1 MGRDPKCRAQQGLSR
16 SSAEQDDR
24 LRSECLDLGDEP
36 GPAGD
41 DLTATRLLVYPA
53 FAALAGELEVFDGVG
68 LIRQPRID
76 VGVAERTRQQPSGRP
91 DKRQPLDVLAVAGLL
106 THQHDRR
113 IRMTMPENRLRGV
126 LVERAPATAARGGC
140 QGIQSTVLGQELLR
154 SARLGRAHAAGIPVG
169 PGRKRSV
176 RPCNATGCCDEV
188 NRNTATAA
196 RRTSPR
202 QANEELGGALDI
214 VLGVSMA
221 PSKIRMVLVEGE
233 NGDGV
238 LVDEDHF
245 DVVGGR
251 GPASLSAPD
260 QVIAAILGTREGAIQ
275 AGHQLRST
283 GVTWT
288 DPRDAAALA
297 TTLAARKV
305 ENVMLV
311 SAFLSAAALAQT
323 VGNAIGYIH
332 TAMLFVEPDSATLAL
347 VDSHDGSITDV
358 QRKPLRSADRAHE
371 LATLIAGLDA
381 PGTSLEGLF
390 LVGCGVD
397 IVPIKPVLERA
408 SRLPISAPEEPATA
422 LARGAALASANA
434 PLFASSTVA
443 LAYAQDPGTGEVD
456 RYAVSPGYLSVPA
469 RHAGAVLREEDL
481 AYSAAPDD
489 EADAHTGVVKVD
501 PERDV
506 DASQPRRPLVLV
518 GSALAVLVVSA
529 ALALEIALALGIRPA
544 VALRPTPGQALI
556 TPVQAAAPPAPQLVR
571 APQPQAIH
579 LPVRAAPPAPPL
591 HLPAA
596 APIAPVPVP
605 AAPVPVPVPVPVP
618 MHAGIPAPSLH
629 APSLHPPMNLIRPE
643 VPWQHMPFTHGP
655 SMHGLVPQMRGPG
668 TPFGGPNFQPPT
680 RFPGPEGP
688 RFPMGP
694 GPESPR
700 FPMGPSFSGPR
711 LPMGPSFS
719 GPRLPMGPGI
729 GQAPMAPRMPAPMM
743 PALPHFNIP
752 IPGFRF

>member
-1 MGRDPKCRAQQGLSR
+1 M
-16 SSAEQDDR
+16 
-24 LRSECLDLGDEP
+24 
-36 GPAGD
+36 
-41 DLTATRLLVYPA
+41 
-53 FAALAGELEVFDGVG
+53 
-68 LIRQPRID
+68 
-76 VGVAERTRQQPSGRP
+76 
-91 DKRQPLDVLAVAGLL
+91 
-106 THQHDRR
+106 
-113 IRMTMPENRLRGV
+113 
-126 LVERAPATAARGGC
+126 
-140 QGIQSTVLGQELLR
+140 
-154 SARLGRAHAAGIPVG
+154 
-169 PGRKRSV
+169 
-176 RPCNATGCCDEV
+176 
-188 NRNTATAA
+188 
-196 RRTSPR
+196 
-202 QANEELGGALDI
+202 DI

-221 PSKIRMVLVEGE
+221 PSNIHMVLVEGE

-238 LVDEDHF
+238 LIDEDHF
-245 DVVGGR
+245 SVAGGND
-251 GPASLSAPD
+251 PATLSAPD
-260 QVIAAILGTREGAIQ
+260 QVVAAILGTREGAAE
-275 AGHQLRST
+275 AGHQLTSI

-323 VGNAIGYIH
+323 VGNAIGYVH
-332 TAMLFVEPDSATLAL
+332 TPMLFVEPDSVTLAL

-358 QRKPLRSADRAHE
+358 QRKPLQSADRAHE
-371 LATLIAGLDA
+371 LATLIDGLDA

-456 RYAVSPGYLSVPA
+456 PYAVSPGSLSVPA
-469 RHAGAVLREEDL
+469 RHPGAVLREEDL
-481 AYSAAPDD
+481 AYGAAPDD
-489 EADAHTGVVKVD
+489 EAAAHTGVVNVD
-501 PERDV
+501 AEHDV
-506 DASQPRRPLVLV
+506 DASPPRRPLVLV

-556 TPVQAAAPPAPQLVR
+556 APVQAAGPPAPRLVQ

-579 LPVRAAPPAPPL
+579 LPVRAAPPPPL

-605 AAPVPVPVPVPVP
+605 AAPVPVLVPVP
-618 MHAGIPAPSLH
+618 MHAGIPAPALH
-629 APSLHPPMNLIRPE
+629 APSLHPPMNLPRPQA
-643 VPWQHMPFTHGP
+643 PWQHMPFMHGP
-655 SMHGLVPQMRGPG
+655 SMHGLVPQIRGPA
-668 TPFGGPNFQPPT
+668 TPFGEPNFRPPT

-694 GPESPR
+694 RPESPR

-719 GPRLPMGPGI
+719 GPRLP
-729 GQAPMAPRMPAPMM
+729 APMM

-752 IPGFRF
+752 MPGFRF

>member
-1 MGRDPKCRAQQGLSR
+1 M
-16 SSAEQDDR
+16 
-24 LRSECLDLGDEP
+24 
-36 GPAGD
+36 
-41 DLTATRLLVYPA
+41 
-53 FAALAGELEVFDGVG
+53 
-68 LIRQPRID
+68 
-76 VGVAERTRQQPSGRP
+76 
-91 DKRQPLDVLAVAGLL
+91 
-106 THQHDRR
+106 
-113 IRMTMPENRLRGV
+113 
-126 LVERAPATAARGGC
+126 
-140 QGIQSTVLGQELLR
+140 
-154 SARLGRAHAAGIPVG
+154 
-169 PGRKRSV
+169 
-176 RPCNATGCCDEV
+176 
-188 NRNTATAA
+188 
-196 RRTSPR
+196 
-202 QANEELGGALDI
+202 DI

-233 NGDGV
+233 DGDGV

-245 DVVGGR
+245 DVVDGKD
-251 GPASLSAPD
+251 PATLSAPE
-260 QVIAAILGTREGAIQ
+260 QVIAAILGTREGATE

-323 VGNAIGYIH
+323 VGHAIGYTQ

-347 VDSHDGSITDV
+347 VDSHDGAVTDV
-358 QRKPLRSADRAHE
+358 HRLPLRSADRARE

-381 PGTSLEGLF
+381 PDTSLEGLF

-408 SRLPISAPEEPATA
+408 SRLPISTPEEPATA

-434 PLFASSTVA
+434 PLFASSTAA

-456 RYAVSPGYLSVPA
+456 RYAVSPGYLSVPVH
-469 RHAGAVLREEDL
+469 RPGADLREEDL

-489 EADAHTGVVKVD
+489 EADAQTGVV
-501 PERDV
+501 DV
-506 DASQPRRPLVLV
+506 DAQDDVDARQARRPLVLV
-518 GSALAVLVVSA
+518 GSALAVVFVSA
-529 ALALEIALALGIRPA
+529 TLALEIALALGIRPA

-556 TPVQAAAPPAPQLVR
+556 APVQAAAPPAPQLIR

-579 LPVRAAPPAPPL
+579 LPVRAAPPPAL

-596 APIAPVPVP
+596 APIAPMPVP
-605 AAPVPVPVPVPVP
+605 AAPVPVPVPVPLP
-618 MHAGIPAPSLH
+618 MHAGIPAPSMH
-629 APSLHPPMNLIRPE
+629 VPSLQPRMNLPGLQA
-643 VPWQHMPFTHGP
+643 PWQHIPFLRGP
-655 SMHGLVPQMRGPG
+655 SMPSVPQLGGPG
-668 TPFGGPNFQPPT
+668 TPFGGPNSQPPT

-694 GPESPR
+694 GSEGPRFPMGPGSEGPRFPMGPGSEGPR

-711 LPMGPSFS
+711 F
-719 GPRLPMGPGI
+719 PMGPGM
-729 GQAPMAPRMPAPMM
+729 GQGPMFPRTPAPMFPRMPGPMM
-743 PALPHFNIP
+743 PGLPHFNIP
-752 IPGFRF
+752 MPGFRF